1 MSNSVNTFEE
11 DRQFIVDLFME
22 VIVPNEKL
30 YEYLED
36 DKLTWVDDSS
46 CEYTHHQAIESH

>member
-1 MSNSVNTFEE
+1 
-11 DRQFIVDLFME
+11 ME

-36 DKLTWVDDSS
+36 DKLTWVDDIPVVNA
-46 CEYTHHQAIESH
+46 HHQAIESH